1 MIGAMWN
8 GIAGIWQHDK
18 GIAVESNNLANSN
31 TVGHKKDQISF
42 SDLLYSQAGF
52 GKGVQTQ
59 SISKQ
64 FEQGNIVQSGV
75 GIDVAI
81 EGKGFF
87 VVKSRENPNEI
98 YYTRA
103 GNLVQAKDGFLVT
116 QDDYKIQGLTP
127 QEKIVYT
134 TDSKS
139 NIFTDKFTSNAG
151 SYNINLGN
159 SNIYNINAKVT
170 NYKSSATDDMEY
182 VYKFDD
188 KGVVIGILDSSKLNS
203 GENHK
208 LAQTKV
214 KDVELLISNYQK
226 ILSDFE
232 TNKGVVQSQKRK
244 ISEID
249 LSSNLNNLNPSD
261 NKISINI
268 DGRLYS
274 VIFDEVNKNEAMK
287 ELSYKISQTTGFS
300 STFKDGVL
308 KIEQSEAMGKE
319 FKVNS
324 IDVNN
329 NVITPISSND
339 YEISNN
345 KNPIPEVQNSIIDY
359 TSKLSSI
366 NPTNNKLSI
375 NIQNETYSVSF
386 DKKVY
391 DFYLQDLEEENAFDD
406 MKKLYDFLS
415 PKGKDKFGLEE
426 PSTIPTWEMI
436 EEKRIAILPS
446 QTDIDSMPNGT
457 PQEQNAKAQAQAK
470 RDAAKAEYDKIANK
484 RSEQFIKYSTADT
497 IVSALKDLSDEISNN
512 VGFSSTVVDGVLDV
526 KGLVPGEEFKVSN
539 IFLNEIELFDI
550 NTTTANKGYGLDAVN
565 GATKALADVVKTAGA
580 DFLQITNVLDYG
592 NLGTV
597 SKQDINVRLDELGI
611 SDKSTAEVSISDD
624 GFVFVTSGTNK
635 FLVGRLSTAG
645 FRNEQGLEPMGGNL
659 FQASQYSGNAFNSD
673 TMNIIRGGAL
683 ERANIDYGSTLTQIM
698 VYQKAFEA
706 SSKSITTSDE
716 FLQTAIQMK
725 K

>member
-42 SDLLYSQAGF
+42 SDVLYNQAGF

-59 SISKQ
+59 TISKQ

-127 QEKIVYT
+127 QQKIVYS

-139 NIFTDKFTSNAG
+139 NIFKDKFTSNVG
-151 SYNINLGN
+151 SYNINIGN
-159 SNIYNINAKVT
+159 SNVHNINAKVT
-170 NYKSSATDDMEY
+170 NYKSSAIDDMD
-182 VYKFDD
+182 YKYEFDD
-188 KGVVIGILDSSKLNS
+188 EGVIIGIIDSWKLNS
-203 GENHK
+203 GKNHK
-208 LAQTKV
+208 LAQTKI
-214 KDVELLISNYQK
+214 KDVELLINHYQK
-226 ILSDFE
+226 TLAELEGNSE
-232 TNKGVVQSQKRK
+232 VKSQKRK

-249 LSSNLNNLNPSD
+249 LNSNLNNLNSIE
-261 NKISINI
+261 NKISVNI

-274 VIFDEVNKNEAMK
+274 VRFDEVNKNEAMK

-324 IDVNN
+324 IDLNDVP
-329 NVITPISSND
+329 ITFTSND

-345 KNPIPEVQNSIIDY
+345 KNPTPEVQNSIIDY
-359 TSKLSSI
+359 TSKLNSL
-366 NPTNNKLSI
+366 NPTDNKLSVSI
-375 NIQNETYSVSF
+375 KNETYSVNF
-386 DKKVY
+386 DQKGY
-391 DFYLQDLEEENAFDD
+391 DFYLKDAEEKDAFDD

-426 PSTIPTWEMI
+426 PSTIPTSEMI

-446 QTDIDSMPNGT
+446 QTDIGSMPNGT

-470 RDAAKAEYDKIANK
+470 RDAAQAEYDKIANK
-484 RSEQFIKYSTADT
+484 RSEQFSKYSTADT
-497 IVSALKDLSDEISNN
+497 IVSSLKDLSDKISNN

-539 IFLNEIELFDI
+539 IFLNDIELFDI

-597 SKQDINVRLDELGI
+597 SEQDINVRLDELGI
-611 SDKSTAEVSISDD
+611 SDKSTAEVSISND
-624 GFVFVTSGTNK
+624 GFVFVTSGKNK

-659 FQASQYSGNAFNSD
+659 FQASQYSGNPFNSD